1 MRLNWTKDS
10 KKWVYDEKKN
20 IKKTILAA
28 KLIVKP
34 IAAENDVLI
43 IFYDIIFSFFFRLRL
58 PLCTMQ
64 FKCLL
69 KHWRIWI
76 EVRKLKRR
84 VLIAEV
90 EKLGSMAIRLSITWK
105 WYEKCVWQKRNGY
118 HSMEISGYFCI
129 QILREINF
137 GESRSLKIAA
147 FAVSGA
153 LNFIHWLN
161 SILQNFFK
169 VKIQSF

>member
-1 MRLNWTKDS
+1 M
-10 KKWVYDEKKN
+10 
-20 IKKTILAA
+20 AA
-28 KLIVKP
+28 KLVVKP

-43 IFYDIIFSFFFRLRL
+43 IFYDIIFPFFFRLRL

-105 WYEKCVWQKRNGY
+105 WYEKCVLQKRNGY
-118 HSMEISGYFCI
+118 HSIS
-129 QILREINF
+129 
-137 GESRSLKIAA
+137 A
-147 FAVSGA
+147 FRFYVK
-153 LNFIHWLN
+153 
-161 SILQNFFK
+161 SILETLE
-169 VKIQSF
+169 IQKLPFLLFLGLCSLSILYISDV